1 MQCESCGE
9 YEANVHL
16 THVVNGMTRE
26 VHVCEECAGKNGIN
40 INGAMSLTDIL
51 VGLGALEEAED
62 GGGKACPFCRLTAAE
77 LRKGSRPGCA
87 VCYETFGAELKI
99 ILADMQKGTKHVGKV
114 PGVKA
119 VAVRSVPTENMERQL
134 ADAVAREDFEAAARI
149 RDEIRNSK
157 ASEELEKK
165 S

>member
-87 VCYETFGAELKI
+87 VCYETFGAELKT
-99 ILADMQKGTKHVGKV
+99 ILTDMQKGAKHVGKA

-119 VAVRSVPTENMERQL
+119 MAAKSIQAEDMERQL
-134 ADAVAREDFEAAARI
+134 EDAVAREDFEAAARI
-149 RDEIRNSK
+149 RDEIKTVK
-157 ASEELEKK
+157 APEGLEKK
-165 S
+165 R